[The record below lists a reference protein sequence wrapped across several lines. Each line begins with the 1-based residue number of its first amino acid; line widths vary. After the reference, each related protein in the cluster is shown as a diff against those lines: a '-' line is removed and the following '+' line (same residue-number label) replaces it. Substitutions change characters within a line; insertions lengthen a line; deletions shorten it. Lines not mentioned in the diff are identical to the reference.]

1 VGALE
6 DVLILRSHALP
17 QPWFL
22 VIKILA
28 SPLVSPLF
36 LAAMTSLFMFVVMKE
51 K

>member
-6 DVLILRSHALP
+6 DVLILRSHALS

-22 VIKILA
+22 VIQILA
-28 SPLVSPLF
+28 SPLVF